1 MTIDNKIRDGKLRYE
16 INREAAKI
24 FAKTLNKAYKYEY
37 LTSEE
42 IITSDRISRW
52 SVRKSS

>member
-16 INREAAKI
+16 INREAAKM

-42 IITSDRISRW
+42 TITSDRISRW
-52 SVRKSS
+52 SIRKSS